1 MRTCMKCLAE
11 NDDHQSIC
19 RVCGSDRLV
28 VRKESLVPCKHCG
41 EDNKAGDRECYSCRH
56 PL

>member
-1 MRTCMKCLAE
+1 MKCLAE